1 MRFVVLSALL
11 VSSIA
16 TAEPLTL
23 TQLIARARANDHR
36 VKEAE
41 AQLRFY
47 RSKYDEA
54 RWVWFPKL
62 DSYFLVAGPT
72 PEAHNNALG
81 GPPTTAASYMY
92 DWNFGQPGVQMRAG
106 AEGVLP
112 IYTFGKL
119 TALQEAG
126 RKGVEAGEALR
137 TTAQDEAE
145 YQVAQ
150 AYFGYCLAAN
160 GLDILS
166 ETQKRLDDAKA
177 TLERLRK
184 EGSAQ
189 VSQLDVYKV
198 DFYRSQLEAQLA
210 SAQSSAGYALAAIRL
225 VIAAPPDEHLEIAVE
240 RLEERHGALLPID
253 AYVALATA
261 NRPELKAIEAGVEAR
276 KQEVVL
282 RQAMYLPDFGIA
294 GFFHWAWTTNTTR
307 QLSPFAYDPY
317 NDLTAGLGLVMRYSF
332 DFPQKGI
339 ALEQARAELQ
349 KMEHQR
355 DLIVAGVRLQIEKAW
370 FETNA
375 ALVRSN
381 KQSVAE
387 KNARRWAT
395 AAFTAFDLGTGD
407 TRELVD
413 SFTALAQGGAMR
425 AQAFYDVQIGL
436 RTLSRS
442 VGQQVTLEPEVVA
455 APPAVLAPK

>member
-1 MRFVVLSALL
+1 MRFVVLIALL
-11 VSSIA
+11 VSSLA
-16 TAEPLTL
+16 AAEPLSL

-36 VKEAE
+36 VKEAD

-81 GPPTTAASYMY
+81 GPPTTAATYMY
-92 DWNFGQPGVQMRAG
+92 DWNFGQPGVTLRAS

-137 TTAQDEAE
+137 QSAQDEAE

-150 AYFGYCLAAN
+150 AYFGYCLAAS
-160 GLDILS
+160 GLDILT
-166 ETQKRLDDAKA
+166 ETQKRLDDARA
-177 TLERLRK
+177 TLERLRS

-189 VSQLDVYKV
+189 VSQLDVYKI
-198 DFYRSQLEAQLA
+198 DFYRAQLDAQIA
-210 SAQSSAGYALAAIRL
+210 SAQSGAGYALAAIRL
-225 VIAAPPDEHLEIAVE
+225 VIAAPPEEHLEIALE

-349 KMEHQR
+349 KLEHER
-355 DLIVAGVRLQIEKAW
+355 DLVIAGVRLQIEKAW

-375 ALVRSN
+375 ALIRSN

-395 AAFTAFDLGTGD
+395 AAFGAFDLGTGD

-413 SFTALAQGGAMR
+413 SFTALAQGGALR

-442 VGQQVTLEPEVVA
+442 VGQPVSLEPEVVT
-455 APPAVLAPK
+455 APPTLAPTK